1 MLVRIDK
8 GLLEHLCSAFQHK
21 KCFNLKQ
28 IKMQTD
34 EECIA
39 REKLSIEMSESTVE
53 KIISAT
59 DNDGVIEFLVLW

>member
-1 MLVRIDK
+1 MLIRIDK

-28 IKMQTD
+28 IELQTD
-34 EECIA
+34 EECSA
-39 REKLSIEMSESTVE
+39 SEKFSNEMSELTVE